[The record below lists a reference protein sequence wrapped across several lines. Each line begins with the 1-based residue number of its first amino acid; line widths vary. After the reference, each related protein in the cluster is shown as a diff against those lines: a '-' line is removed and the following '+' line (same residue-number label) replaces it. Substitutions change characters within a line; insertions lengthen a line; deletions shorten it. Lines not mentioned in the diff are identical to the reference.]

1 MALMFD
7 LVSRSGNHAPRV
19 TNHGLLASRA
29 DSDTIQRTMTR
40 SAWRAL
46 RRAAGM
52 LAVAGIL
59 WMPVV
64 TLASELSPSIVP
76 SLGGVYSYQPT
87 IGGVIQE
94 LVEENETY
102 RLYRVRIPA
111 SVRSGIARDRWVLV
125 DYYQPQQPPPYQAV
139 VMLPHLS
146 GGMRIERYMCRGFA
160 RQGIA
165 ALHVQ
170 APYHMLNPFEREAD
184 WLGQAANTGDLVEI
198 VQLVRQAVIDAR
210 QVADWLDRQP
220 QIAPKHY
227 GIMGISFGGNVAVL
241 VAGVDRRFGSAAYL
255 LSGGDMARLVKESD
269 VTLRVRNRLQEKGI
283 SAEDVGRIW
292 CLIDPLNAAPV
303 ARVVPTIMVNAKFDQ
318 TIPKACSD
326 ALWQA
331 LGQPSQ
337 IWLVADHTSASL
349 YAYFVRFRLIR
360 HFRDTLL

>member
-1 MALMFD
+1 
-7 LVSRSGNHAPRV
+7 
-19 TNHGLLASRA
+19 
-29 DSDTIQRTMTR
+29 MTW
-40 SAWRAL
+40 STWRAL
-46 RRAAGM
+46 RRAVGM
-52 LAVAGIL
+52 LGIAGIL
-59 WMPVV
+59 WMPVGI
-64 TLASELSPSIVP
+64 LASELPPSIVP
-76 SLGGVYSYQPT
+76 SLGGVYNYQPT

-94 LVEENETY
+94 LEEETEAY
-102 RLYRVRIPA
+102 RRYSVRIPA

-125 DYYQPQQPPPYQAV
+125 DYYQPRQPPPYQAV

-170 APYHMLNPFEREAD
+170 APYHVLNPFERQTD
-184 WLGQAANTGDLVEI
+184 WLEQAVNTGDLVEI

-255 LSGGDMARLVKESD
+255 LSGGDMARLVKESN